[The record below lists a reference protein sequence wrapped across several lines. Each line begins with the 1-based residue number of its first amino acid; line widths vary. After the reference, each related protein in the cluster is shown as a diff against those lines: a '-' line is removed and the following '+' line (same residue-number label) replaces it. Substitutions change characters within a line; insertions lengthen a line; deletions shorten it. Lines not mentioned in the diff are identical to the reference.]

1 MLPTRTSDTWTQG
14 LDAPSRL
21 FGTNADDF
29 ELYEE
34 DDSFVLT
41 IELPGFERDDIQ
53 LNWDEGRLF
62 VAAERRDEHR
72 GRRRTYRRT
81 FRMPKEIEPDEIHA
95 RYRNDVLEIRL
106 PIIGRRTR
114 GQEIEIQ

>member
-95 RYRNDVLEIRL
+95 RYRNGVLEIRL